1 MKYQHITEDEIKTI
15 REAKKVMKKIAKRFS
30 RLEEKEQ
37 KALLDENVD
46 WKPLGMQT
54 WRFCDE
60 LESSFDFDGSK
71 ISIKV
76 DVDRPQTSAEEGEDY
91 IVTFKVDSR
100 LPIKVRAKNIEEAKE
115 KAQQEFGEA
124 DLSNADFVDCDIV
137 SIEDKDGNL
146 TDLI

>member
-1 MKYQHITEDEIKTI
+1 MKYQYITEDEIKTI

-46 WKPLGMQT
+46 WKPLGLQA

-60 LESSFDFDGSK
+60 LESIFDFDGSK

-76 DVDRPQTSAEEGEDY
+76 DVDRPQTSVEEGEDY

-100 LPIKVRAKNIEEAKE
+100 LPIKVRAKNIEEAEE
-115 KAQQEFGEA
+115 KAQKEFEDA
-124 DLSNADFVDCDIV
+124 DLSKADFVDCDV
-137 SIEDKDGNL
+137 VKIEDRDGN
-146 TDLI
+146 IFY